1 MAQPLTPNRK
11 EGHQFM
17 KRQLYRIALY
27 SILTYLGLSAPNS
40 AGAASQPSGVN
51 GPHFCGF
58 TEQPGNRRYARSFA
72 ANLNVGEPR
81 TVRMIYF
88 LPNDRPYDADVVQ
101 KMKDEIRTAQSFFAE
116 QMQAHGYGEMTF
128 RFETNPQ
135 GEPTVH
141 RVDGRHPDSYY
152 LNPNQMFDEI
162 HQVYNL
168 YVNIYLIVIDNSG
181 EVVNQ
186 DGAKGIGGRLGRSG
200 GSVLVHE
207 EFYGDLAGKLAA
219 HELGH
224 AFGLGHDFR
233 DDTYLISYGPGL
245 NRLSACSAEFLS
257 VHPYFNPAVPIEAG
271 PSPTIELISST
282 QFPAGSK
289 SVLVQLKVS
298 DSEGLHQAQLFGNWS
313 EGLIACRGLAGEKDT
328 VVEFEY
334 DGVFKFDGYFK
345 SISDSVAHEIN
356 VNVVDTDGNVG
367 YASFGL
373 AEFSPHHIGTLR
385 HGAEVSSVAF
395 SSDGMTLAAGSYDG
409 TVKLWDIA
417 TQQNIGTLPG
427 HTKSVTSV
435 AFSPVDAT
443 LLATGSWDRTIKLWD
458 VTTQQDIATFR
469 HTAEVA
475 SVAFSSDGVTLAA
488 GLYDGTVKLWDV
500 ATHRDIGT
508 FEDHTARVTSVAF
521 SPVDTTLLA
530 TGSWD
535 RTVKLWNVATGANF
549 ADLRPGAI
557 VTSVSLS
564 SDGVV
569 AAASSLTVKLWD
581 VGTQQDIGT
590 LRHRGSF
597 NSVAFSS
604 DGVIAAG
611 SWDGTVKLWDA
622 ATGANVVSLGVTGR
636 VESVV
641 FSPDGRTLVAGT
653 LAGTVELWDASGLM
667 GVRREA
673 LTEIDIPASNLR
685 AAIASALGKPPS
697 APIVRG
703 HLENLTDLVAQ
714 NANIS
719 DLTGLEGATNLRIL
733 DLGAEYVEAENRL
746 INSNSV
752 SDITPLAGLTNL
764 TDLHLRNNSVSDI
777 SAVSGLTNLRT
788 LDLNRNSISDIS
800 PLVENTG
807 LAGSDEVH
815 LRENPLNYQSIHT
828 HIPALQSRGVT
839 VEFDNRTVTTLLN
852 ISGVITASNNILT
865 VEVRDSNGRIF
876 EGVPVTFAVI
886 SGGGTL
892 SVTNTTTDENGRAQS
907 TLTLGTESNRVTVSA
922 VGAEQTATFSDVAE
936 AGVHI
941 LDPNLRAAIGA
952 ALDVTP
958 GDPISP
964 EEMATLT
971 HFKAR
976 DWTEGASISLLTG
989 LEFATNLTEL
999 RLGNNSITDISPLS
1013 GLTNLRTLGLGRNSV
1028 TDISPLSGL
1037 TNLRTLGLSNNGI
1050 EDVSTFVK
1058 VLSGL
1063 TNLTELNLSGNNI
1076 TDISFLS
1083 GLTHLTELRL
1093 EYNGITDISPLSGLT
1108 GLTELRLSGN
1118 RITDISPLSGLT
1130 NLRTLDLPS
1139 GIQDLPALVR
1149 VLSRLTQLTSLSLSD
1164 NNIEDVSALIPV
1176 LSDLTDLRDL
1186 NLSGTGMTDL
1196 SPLTELTHL
1205 TTLNLGNNSI
1215 SDISAV
1221 AGLTN
1226 LTWLNLWGNSISD
1239 ISPLV
1244 ENTELGRGG
1253 WNWVGVRRNPLSY
1266 QSIHTH
1272 IPALQNR
1279 GVTVDFDNQ
1288 AHPALLKIS
1297 GDNQRRTP
1305 GDTLV
1310 NPFVVEVQD
1319 ESGLVLAGISVTFIV
1334 TSGDGMLSIRSAT
1347 TNANGR
1353 AQSILTLGPS
1363 LGRHT
1368 VLVSAAGIEVPVTF
1382 NAEGSR
1388 IPKTL
1393 EIISGADQE
1402 GLPGDALE
1410 KPFVVEVRDA
1420 DGSGLEGVPVTF
1432 TITAGDGT
1440 LSTQTTTTDSNGRA
1454 KSILT
1459 LGPNPGT
1466 NTVTVS
1472 VTGSQKTR
1480 TFTAEGNRIPK
1491 ALEIISGKDQAGLPG
1506 DALEK
1511 PFVVEVRDQFDKPL
1525 PDVEVTFSVSSGDG
1539 TLSAT
1544 SATTDSNGRAEST
1557 LTLGPN
1563 PGTNTVEATVTG
1575 IEEKRAFNAEGTQIP
1590 KTLEIVSGA
1599 EQEGIPG
1606 AALEKPFVVE
1616 VRDQDK

>member
-1 MAQPLTPNRK
+1 
-11 EGHQFM
+11 M
-17 KRQLYRIALY
+17 KRQLYRITLY
-27 SILTYLGLSAPNS
+27 SILTYLALSAPNL
-40 AGAASQPSGVN
+40 AGAATQPSEGN

-58 TEQPGNRRYARSFA
+58 TEQPDNRRYARSFA
-72 ANLNVGEPR
+72 PNLNVGEPR

-162 HQVYNL
+162 HQVFNL

-186 DGAKGIGGRLGRSG
+186 EGDKGIGGRLGRSG
-200 GSVLVHE
+200 GFAIVHE
-207 EFYGDLAGKLAA
+207 EFYRDLAGKLAA

-233 DDTYLISYGPGL
+233 DDAYLISYGPGL

-356 VNVVDTDGNVG
+356 VEVIDTDWNIG

-373 AEFSPHHIGTLR
+373 VKFSPHHIGTLR
-385 HGAEVSSVAF
+385 PGAIVTSVSFSPDGVVAAGL
-395 SSDGMTLAAGSYDG
+395 SDGTI
-409 TVKLWDIA
+409 KLWDIA

-427 HTKSVTSV
+427 HTK
-435 AFSPVDAT
+435 
-443 LLATGSWDRTIKLWD
+443 
-458 VTTQQDIATFR
+458 
-469 HTAEVA
+469 
-475 SVAFSSDGVTLAA
+475 
-488 GLYDGTVKLWDV
+488 
-500 ATHRDIGT
+500 
-508 FEDHTARVTSVAF
+508 RVTSVAF
-521 SPVDTTLLA
+521 SRDGTTLASGSHDETVKLWNVA
-530 TGSWD
+530 TGANFADLRHTARVISVAISSDGVVAAGSWDGTIKLWDVATQQNIATLEEHTDSVTSVSFSRDGTILASGSYD

-590 LRHRGSF
+590 LRHTGSF

-697 APIVRG
+697 GPIVRG

-1050 EDVSTFVK
+1050 EDVSTFVE

-1063 TNLTELNLSGNNI
+1063 TNLTNLHLSGNHI

-1083 GLTHLTELRL
+1083 GLTGLTVLRL
-1093 EYNGITDISPLSGLT
+1093 EYNGITDISPLSGST
-1108 GLTELRLSGN
+1108 DLTELRLSGN
-1118 RITDISPLSGLT
+1118 NITDISPLSGLT
-1130 NLRTLDLPS
+1130 NLTRLELPS
-1139 GIQDLPALVR
+1139 GITDVPVIVR
-1149 VLSRLTQLTSLSLSD
+1149 ILSRLPHLTSLSLSD

-1186 NLSGTGMTDL
+1186 NLSGRHDR
-1196 SPLTELTHL
+1196 PLT
-1205 TTLNLGNNSI
+1205 
-1215 SDISAV
+1215 
-1221 AGLTN
+1221 
-1226 LTWLNLWGNSISD
+1226 
-1239 ISPLV
+1239 
-1244 ENTELGRGG
+1244 
-1253 WNWVGVRRNPLSY
+1253 
-1266 QSIHTH
+1266 
-1272 IPALQNR
+1272 
-1279 GVTVDFDNQ
+1279 FDGIN
-1288 AHPALLKIS
+1288 
-1297 GDNQRRTP
+1297 G
-1305 GDTLV
+1305 
-1310 NPFVVEVQD
+1310 QD
-1319 ESGLVLAGISVTFIV
+1319 
-1334 TSGDGMLSIRSAT
+1334 
-1347 TNANGR
+1347 
-1353 AQSILTLGPS
+1353 
-1363 LGRHT
+1363 
-1368 VLVSAAGIEVPVTF
+1368 
-1382 NAEGSR
+1382 
-1388 IPKTL
+1388 
-1393 EIISGADQE
+1393 
-1402 GLPGDALE
+1402 
-1410 KPFVVEVRDA
+1410 
-1420 DGSGLEGVPVTF
+1420 
-1432 TITAGDGT
+1432 
-1440 LSTQTTTTDSNGRA
+1440 
-1454 KSILT
+1454 
-1459 LGPNPGT
+1459 
-1466 NTVTVS
+1466 
-1472 VTGSQKTR
+1472 
-1480 TFTAEGNRIPK
+1480 
-1491 ALEIISGKDQAGLPG
+1491 
-1506 DALEK
+1506 
-1511 PFVVEVRDQFDKPL
+1511 
-1525 PDVEVTFSVSSGDG
+1525 
-1539 TLSAT
+1539 
-1544 SATTDSNGRAEST
+1544 
-1557 LTLGPN
+1557 
-1563 PGTNTVEATVTG
+1563 
-1575 IEEKRAFNAEGTQIP
+1575 
-1590 KTLEIVSGA
+1590 
-1599 EQEGIPG
+1599 
-1606 AALEKPFVVE
+1606 
-1616 VRDQDK
+1616 